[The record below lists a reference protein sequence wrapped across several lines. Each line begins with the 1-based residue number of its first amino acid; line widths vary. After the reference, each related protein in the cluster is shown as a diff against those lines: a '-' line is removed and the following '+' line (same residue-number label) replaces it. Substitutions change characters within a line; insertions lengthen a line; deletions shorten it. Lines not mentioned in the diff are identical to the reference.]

1 MKKIKAFLL
10 TKSVGL
16 YINFLSYVLPRKA
29 FQLAY
34 VFFSNPRS
42 GKLQLE
48 SLPEILH
55 TSNQEQLNLD
65 GHTIQT
71 YHWSGNETVILLMH
85 GWESNSS
92 RWEKLLTELLNTG
105 STIVAL
111 DAPAHGLSD
120 GKEFNV
126 PLYASFTELVIQKYQ
141 PKHII
146 GHSMGGITAIY
157 HQYHYGNSEL
167 KKMVLLG
174 APSDFSIIL
183 HNYLKLLSLNNKI
196 KKAFYHYT
204 RERFQ
209 IDIDDFSGQKFLKS
223 SPTQGMIIHDTDDTV
238 VLFEEAKKLAATWK
252 SATLMSTNGLG
263 HSLHDEEVN
272 QKIVA
277 FLLEA

>member
-1 MKKIKAFLL
+1 MKKIKAFFL

-16 YINFLSYVLPRKA
+16 YINFLSYVAPSKA
-29 FQLAY
+29 FQMAY

-42 GKLQLE
+42 GRLQHE
-48 SLPEILH
+48 SLPKILDASDRE
-55 TSNQEQLNLD
+55 TLELND
-65 GHTIQT
+65 HTIQT
-71 YHWSGNETVILLMH
+71 YRWSGNETVVLLMH

-92 RWEKLLTELLNTG
+92 RWEKLLPLLLKTG
-105 STIVAL
+105 HTIIAV
-111 DAPAHGLSD
+111 DSPAHGLSS

-126 PLYASFTELVIQKYQ
+126 PLYASFAELVIQKYQ

-157 HQYHYGNSEL
+157 HQHYYSNPGLE
-167 KKMVLLG
+167 KMVLLG

-183 HNYLKLLSLNNKI
+183 DNYLKLLSLNNKI

-204 RERFQ
+204 KERFQ
-209 IDIDDFSGQKFLKS
+209 IDIDDFSGQEFLKT
-223 SPTQGMIIHDTDDTV
+223 SPTEGMIVHDTEDTV
-238 VLFEEAKKLAATWK
+238 VLFEEAKKLASAWK
-252 SATLMSTNGLG
+252 SATLISTNGLG

>member
-16 YINFLSYVLPRKA
+16 YINFLSYVAPSKA

-42 GKLQLE
+42 GRLQ
-48 SLPEILH
+48 SAALPEILQK
-55 TSNQEQLNLD
+55 SNRESHQLNE
-65 GHTIQT
+65 HHIQT
-71 YHWSGNETVILLMH
+71 YHWQGNDTVVLLMH

-92 RWEKLLTELLNTG
+92 RWEKLLPLLLKTGNTIIAVD
-105 STIVAL
+105 S
-111 DAPAHGLSD
+111 PAHGLSS

-126 PLYASFTELVIQKYQ
+126 PLYASFAELVIQKYQ
-141 PKHII
+141 PRHII

-157 HQYHYGNSEL
+157 HQHQYGNPL
-167 KKMVLLG
+167 LQKMVLLG

-196 KKAFYHYT
+196 KNAFYDYT
-204 RERFQ
+204 KERFQ
-209 IDIDDFSGQKFLKS
+209 IDIDDFSGQEFLKS

-272 QKIVA
+272 QRIVA

>member
-1 MKKIKAFLL
+1 MKKTKAFLL

-16 YINFLSYVLPRKA
+16 YINFLSYVAPRKA

-42 GKLQLE
+42 GRLQHE
-48 SLPEILH
+48 SLPKILD
-55 TSNQEQLNLD
+55 TSDRETLELN

-71 YHWSGNETVILLMH
+71 YRWAGNETVILLLH

-92 RWEKLLTELLNTG
+92 RWEKLLPQLRKTGNTILAVD
-105 STIVAL
+105 S
-111 DAPAHGLSD
+111 PAHGLSS

-126 PLYASFTELVIQKYQ
+126 PLYASFAELVIQKYQ

-157 HQYHYGNSEL
+157 HQHHYSNAHL
-167 KKMVLLG
+167 DKMVLLG
-174 APSDFSIIL
+174 APSDFNIIL
-183 HNYLKLLSLNNKI
+183 NNYLKLLSLNHRI
-196 KKAFYHYT
+196 KKAFYDYT
-204 RERFQ
+204 KDHFKIN
-209 IDIDDFSGQKFLKS
+209 IDEFSGQEFLKKS
-223 SPTQGMIIHDTDDTV
+223 QVNGIIVHDTEDTV
-238 VLFEEAKKLAATWK
+238 VLFHEAKKLAEAWK
-252 SATLMSTNGLG
+252 SAQLITTKGLG

>member
-10 TKSVGL
+10 TKSLGL
-16 YINFLSYVLPRKA
+16 YINLLSYVAPSKA
-29 FQLAY
+29 FELAY
-34 VFFSNPRS
+34 IFFSNPRS
-42 GKLQLE
+42 GRLQE
-48 SLPEILH
+48 ETLPKILDDSDRETLH
-55 TSNQEQLNLD
+55 LN

-71 YHWSGNETVILLMH
+71 YRWSGNGNVILLLH

-92 RWEKLLTELLNTG
+92 RWEKLLPLLLKTG
-105 STIVAL
+105 NTIVAL

-126 PLYASFTELVIQKYQ
+126 PLYASFAEMVVKKYQ
-141 PKHII
+141 PQHII

-157 HQYHYGNSEL
+157 HQHQYGNPL
-167 KKMVLLG
+167 LQKMVLLG

-196 KKAFYHYT
+196 KNAFYHYT
-204 RERFQ
+204 KERFQ
-209 IDIDDFSGQKFLKS
+209 IDIDDFSGQAFLKTS
-223 SPTQGMIIHDTDDTV
+223 QVQGLIIHDNDDTV
-238 VLFEEAKKLAATWK
+238 VLFEEAKKLAFAWK
-252 SATLMSTNGLG
+252 SAKLISTKGLG

>member
-16 YINFLSYVLPRKA
+16 YINFLSYVAPSKA

-42 GKLQLE
+42 GKLQFE
-48 SLPEILH
+48 NLPEILQK
-55 TSNQEQLNLD
+55 SNQETHNLNE
-65 GHTIQT
+65 HHIQT
-71 YHWSGNETVILLMH
+71 YHWQGNETVILLMH
-85 GWESNSS
+85 GWESNSA
-92 RWEKLLTELLNTG
+92 RWEKLLPLLLKTGNTIIAVD
-105 STIVAL
+105 S
-111 DAPAHGLSD
+111 PAHGLSS

-126 PLYASFTELVIQKYQ
+126 PLYASFAELVIQKYQ

-157 HQYHYGNSEL
+157 HQHYYSNPGLE
-167 KKMVLLG
+167 KMVLLG

-183 HNYLKLLSLNNKI
+183 HNYLNLLSLNKRI
-196 KKAFYHYT
+196 KKAFYEYT
-204 RERFQ
+204 KERFQ
-209 IDIDDFSGQKFLKS
+209 INIDEFSGKDFLKTS
-223 SPTQGMIIHDTDDTV
+223 KTKGIIFHDTEDTV
-238 VLFEEAKKLAATWK
+238 VLFEEAKKLASTWK
-252 SATLMSTNGLG
+252 SATLISTSGLG
-263 HSLHDEEVN
+263 HSLHDDAVN

>member
-1 MKKIKAFLL
+1 MKKIKAFFL

-16 YINFLSYVLPRKA
+16 YINSLSYLAPSKA

-34 VFFSNPRS
+34 IFFSNPRA
-42 GKLQLE
+42 GRLQE
-48 SLPEILH
+48 EILPKILDDSDRETLH
-55 TSNQEQLNLD
+55 LN

-71 YHWSGNETVILLMH
+71 YRWSGNGTVILLMH

-92 RWEKLLTELLNTG
+92 RWQKLLPLLLKTG
-105 STIVAL
+105 NTIVAL

-126 PLYASFTELVIQKYQ
+126 PLYASFAEMVVKKYEPQ
-141 PKHII
+141 HII

-157 HQYHYGNSEL
+157 HQHQYGNPL
-167 KKMVLLG
+167 LQKMVLLG

-196 KKAFYHYT
+196 KNAFYQYT
-204 RERFQ
+204 KERFQ
-209 IDIDDFSGQKFLKS
+209 IDIDNFSGQAFLKT
-223 SPTQGMIIHDTDDTV
+223 SPVQGLIIHDNDDTV
-238 VLFEEAKKLAATWK
+238 VLFEEAKKLASAWK
-252 SATLMSTNGLG
+252 SAKLISTKGLG

-272 QKIVA
+272 QRIVA